1 MAEQNAQGS
10 QLHRRGDAIGQ
21 TELIA
26 LSEEWHVAL

>member
-10 QLHRRGDAIGQ
+10 HCIAGGDAIGQ